1 MATLIG
7 CVAIHQAHAQNVNV
21 VEKGTSL
28 VNVGVGINNGALP
41 INVSY
46 DYGVVGNLFDDKSA
60 LTVGGLAG
68 ALIGKDA
75 TGVLLGARLGL
86 HYHFI
91 PELDTYLSVML
102 GYDSLDGDKK
112 SSKDGNFA
120 WGTHLGARYMFS
132 KKMGAFAELGYGYS
146 FANIGVVFRF

>member
-7 CVAIHQAHAQNVNV
+7 CVAIHQAQAQNV
-21 VEKGTSL
+21 VEKGTNL

-75 TGVLLGARLGL
+75 TGVLIGGRLGL

-91 PELDTYLSVML
+91 PKLDTYLSVML

-112 SSKDGNFA
+112 SSEGNFA
-120 WGTHLGARYMFS
+120 WGTHLGARYMFTQ
-132 KKMGAFAELGYGYS
+132 KMGAFAEFGYGYS
-146 FANIGVVFRF
+146 FANVGVVFRF